1 MSGFDHFVGLALKGL
16 TETENSESDLGP
28 CQIFMMELFLK
39 MVNGFKPLTIFGKF
53 SIIII

>member
-53 SIIII
+53 SIINI